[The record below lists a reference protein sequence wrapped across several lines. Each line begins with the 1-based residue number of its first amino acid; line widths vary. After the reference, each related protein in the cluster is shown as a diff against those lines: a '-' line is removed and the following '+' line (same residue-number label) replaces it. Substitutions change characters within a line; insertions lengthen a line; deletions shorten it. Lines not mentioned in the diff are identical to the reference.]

1 MKRTLAA
8 ALGALLLMATPIWAM
23 EDAWTDIKEAVFGDQ
38 FLLNGEDII
47 EIIAPYRAS
56 DDGRVTIGANINMP
70 EGDLLKTVHV
80 VLDNN
85 PVPVSAVFTLVTPK
99 SKFAFDTTMRIN
111 GPTPLH
117 ITAQT
122 HEGKVFVVDTFVK
135 TSGLGACS
143 APPGTDVDAALA
155 TLGEMLI
162 EFEDAPQEVAMAKK
176 VLGLSSPEGQQS
188 SARVG
193 LSHPSHSGLQMDQIT
208 LLFLPMRAVQT
219 LDVESDSSPYLNIE
233 GSISLSENPE
243 VSFSI
248 PNNTFELGVT
258 MTDTD
263 GTISTETKSRLV
275 Q

>member
-1 MKRTLAA
+1 MIRMLAA
-8 ALGALLLMATPIWAM
+8 TLGALLILATPSWAKQ
-23 EDAWTDIKEAVFGDQ
+23 DAWIDIKDAIFGDQ
-38 FLLNGEDII
+38 FLLNGEDFID
-47 EIIAPYRAS
+47 IIAPYRAS
-56 DDGRVTIGANINMP
+56 DDGRVTIGANISMP
-70 EGDLLKTVHV
+70 EGDLVKTIQVI
-80 VLDNN
+80 LDNN
-85 PVPVSAVFTLVTPK
+85 PVPVSAVFTLATPR
-99 SKFAFDTTMRIN
+99 SQFSFDTTMRIN

-143 APPGTDVDAALA
+143 APPGTDADAALA
-155 TLGEMLI
+155 TLGDMLI
-162 EFEDAPQEVAMAKK
+162 EFEDAPQQVAMADQ
-176 VLGLSSPEGQQS
+176 VVGLSSSLGKQS
-188 SARVG
+188 SARVA

-219 LDVESDSSPYLNIE
+219 LDVESDSKPYLNVE

-248 PNNTFELGVT
+248 PSNTFELGVT

-263 GTISTETKSRLV
+263 GAVSTETKSRLV

>member
-1 MKRTLAA
+1 MKRILAT
-8 ALGALLLMATPIWAM
+8 ALGAALMLASPSWAS
-23 EDAWTDIKEAVFGDQ
+23 DAAWPDIRDAVFGDQ
-38 FLLNGEDII
+38 FLLNGEDFIDV
-47 EIIAPYRAS
+47 IAPYRAS
-56 DDGRVTIGANINMP
+56 DDGRVTIGANIKMP
-70 EGDLLKTVHV
+70 EGDLVKSIQVI
-80 VLDNN
+80 LDNN
-85 PVPVSAVFTLVTPK
+85 PVPVAAVFTLVTPRAE
-99 SKFAFDTTMRIN
+99 FAFDTTMRIN

-117 ITAQT
+117 ITAET

-143 APPGTDVDAALA
+143 APPGTDVEAALA

-162 EFEDAPQEVAMAKK
+162 DFVDDTQEVAMASEL
-176 VLGLSSPEGQQS
+176 LGLSSPDSKQS
-188 SARVG
+188 SARVA

-208 LLFLPMRAVQT
+208 LLFLPMRAVQS
-219 LDVESDSSPYLNIE
+219 LDVESDASPYLNIE

-248 PNNTFELGVT
+248 PNSTFELGVT

-263 GTISTETKSRLV
+263 GTVTSETKSRLV